1 MKITYKTEIKPT
13 TEQVNKIKQNIGTCC
28 WIYNQYVRLN
38 TQLYEM
44 RQRGLLDEKQADFVS
59 ANDFA
64 ESIRQ
69 KLTAGNDL
77 FWVGQCD
84 SYARKITLI
93 NAEKAF
99 KRFFQGRSNLPKL
112 KKFNGQDAKLHLK
125 SKKDDAWIIERHRVN
140 IPTIGFVKLKEFG
153 YLPIDEEV
161 LSGTVSCEAGRY
173 YVAVTVEK
181 DRAKMPASDKNTVES
196 QSDISNI
203 NDRIEK
209 IEKKIWR
216 EKRSLD
222 RKYASRNGSGCFAN
236 IEKQR
241 EKIDKLEQR
250 LRFMQ
255 QDCWHKA
262 VKFDRKDV

>member
-125 SKKDDAWIIERHRVN
+125 SKKDDDWIIERHRVN
-140 IPTIGFVKLKEFG
+140 IPTIGFV
-153 YLPIDEEV
+153 
-161 LSGTVSCEAGRY
+161 
-173 YVAVTVEK
+173 
-181 DRAKMPASDKNTVES
+181 
-196 QSDISNI
+196 
-203 NDRIEK
+203 
-209 IEKKIWR
+209 
-216 EKRSLD
+216 
-222 RKYASRNGSGCFAN
+222 
-236 IEKQR
+236 
-241 EKIDKLEQR
+241 
-250 LRFMQ
+250 
-255 QDCWHKA
+255 
-262 VKFDRKDV
+262 